1 MTQETVSTK
10 VRSDQTVASQSPI
23 QRVAVIGSGV
33 MGAGIAAH
41 CANAGCEVLLLD
53 IVPDGADD
61 RNSIAREAIED
72 MPKSNP
78 EMLMHKRNSKRIIA
92 GNIEDNLP
100 MLKEMDWVI
109 EVIIENLDIKRSLYD
124 RLAEHL
130 GHKTILSSNTSTL
143 PRTELSHG
151 MPHDIASRFLIT
163 HFFNPPRYLPLLEVV
178 SGAEVDASVIE
189 SFCEFATNHLGKR
202 VTMCNDT
209 PGFIGNRLGVYF
221 IQRAFKA
228 TLDHGL
234 TVEQA
239 DAMMGRPIGLPKTA
253 VFGLMDLVGVDLV
266 PHVMGSLLA
275 HLQPDDPFH
284 EIAGYGSNI
293 VTKMIE
299 DGYTGRKGKGGFYR
313 LNTTDGKRIK
323 EARSLVS
330 GGYSTADKAAA
341 FQSAKMGKKGIAA
354 IMNCNDK
361 GSEFLTDVLL
371 DSLSYAAYIVPEVSD
386 DIYAVDGA
394 MRVGYNWKR
403 GPFEMMDQIGTA
415 SMVERLETS
424 GRKVPEFLRLAA
436 DKGGF
441 YAVEGGEIQRLSP
454 NGKMLT
460 VKRPETTLTVNDLK
474 RRGKPLG
481 RNGSAS
487 IWDMDDGVLLVE
499 YHTKMNAMDPMNME
513 MLLNAVDMAET
524 GDWKGIVIGNDGSNF
539 CAGANLGL
547 ALFASNLAAWSDLED
562 FISLG
567 QETYQAVKY
576 ADVPVV
582 AASTGMCLG
591 GGAEVLMHCDA
602 VQAHAES
609 YIGLVEVGVGIVP
622 AWGGCK
628 ELLARLRHFGISNG
642 GPMGPV
648 MKAFE
653 TIGTAQVAKSAE
665 QARSLGFLGP
675 NDRITMNRDRLL
687 FDAKNLVLELA
698 EDYFP
703 PDPNSYQLP
712 GATGKAA
719 LILAVNDLALSGLA
733 TPHDVVVASE
743 LAEIL
748 SGGDTDV
755 TETMGEDEILALER
769 TAIGRLGRDT
779 ATLDRMQH
787 MLETGKPL
795 RN

>member
-1 MTQETVSTK
+1 
-10 VRSDQTVASQSPI
+10 
-23 QRVAVIGSGV
+23 
-33 MGAGIAAH
+33 
-41 CANAGCEVLLLD
+41 
-53 IVPDGADD
+53 
-61 RNSIAREAIED
+61 
-72 MPKSNP
+72 
-78 EMLMHKRNSKRIIA
+78 
-92 GNIEDNLP
+92 
-100 MLKEMDWVI
+100 
-109 EVIIENLDIKRSLYD
+109 
-124 RLAEHL
+124 
-130 GHKTILSSNTSTL
+130 
-143 PRTELSHG
+143 
-151 MPHDIASRFLIT
+151 
-163 HFFNPPRYLPLLEVV
+163 
-178 SGAEVDASVIE
+178 
-189 SFCEFATNHLGKR
+189 
-202 VTMCNDT
+202 
-209 PGFIGNRLGVYF
+209 
-221 IQRAFKA
+221 
-228 TLDHGL
+228 
-234 TVEQA
+234 
-239 DAMMGRPIGLPKTA
+239 
-253 VFGLMDLVGVDLV
+253 
-266 PHVMGSLLA
+266 
-275 HLQPDDPFH
+275 
-284 EIAGYGSNI
+284 
-293 VTKMIE
+293 
-299 DGYTGRKGKGGFYR
+299 
-313 LNTTDGKRIK
+313 
-323 EARSLVS
+323 
-330 GGYSTADKAAA
+330 
-341 FQSAKMGKKGIAA
+341 
-354 IMNCNDK
+354 
-361 GSEFLTDVLL
+361 
-371 DSLSYAAYIVPEVSD
+371 
-386 DIYAVDGA
+386 
-394 MRVGYNWKR
+394 
-403 GPFEMMDQIGTA
+403 
-415 SMVERLETS
+415 
-424 GRKVPEFLRLAA
+424 
-436 DKGGF
+436 
-441 YAVEGGEIQRLSP
+441 
-454 NGKMLT
+454 
-460 VKRPETTLTVNDLK
+460 
-474 RRGKPLG
+474 
-481 RNGSAS
+481 
-487 IWDMDDGVLLVE
+487 
-499 YHTKMNAMDPMNME
+499 
-513 MLLNAVDMAET
+513 
-524 GDWKGIVIGNDGSNF
+524 
-539 CAGANLGL
+539 
-547 ALFASNLAAWSDLED
+547 LED

-628 ELLARLRHFGISNG
+628 ELLARLRHFGIANG

-703 PDPNSYQLP
+703 PESNSYQLP